1 MRWFPLNLE
10 LVFTNHICRKTKTN
24 RVIRMMLHFH
34 YFSWLR
40 GLLWWRRR
48 LSTLKSLS
56 SGLRTVESLSPNIS
70 RFKGQSLL
78 NYYYYAD
85 SICWI
90 LAWAFFFF
98 RRSHSDIVHYTNL
111 TIVSPNGVP
120 FEGRETMDHATMIP
134 YKGKYCYQYRK
145 FVPCRVWMNVVHGII
160 SQINRSLIV
169 MHHSRIRR
177 CCRPTCRFFGL

>member
-1 MRWFPLNLE
+1 MIPVKSRTRFHQPYLPQNENESSDTNDALFSLFLVTPSFAMMTKAVVNAKIVVVGASDCGVAFSEYLAFQRSVFIELLLLCWF
-10 LVFTNHICRKTKTN
+10 H
-24 RVIRMMLHFH
+24 
-34 YFSWLR
+34 
-40 GLLWWRRR
+40 
-48 LSTLKSLS
+48 
-56 SGLRTVESLSPNIS
+56 
-70 RFKGQSLL
+70 LL
-78 NYYYYAD
+78 NPCL
-85 SICWI
+85 SV
-90 LAWAFFFF
+90 FFFF